1 VNKVSTT
8 VIDAGAISQQRMQAI
23 SQVVKHVGHDFNNLF
38 GIVIGTMGILEE
50 ELAERPGTSD
60 LHDLIGDALS
70 AGREGAALMSRLLAC
85 AGHQSLKPKP
95 VDIAALLEIVEARF
109 QSNLDPNIELKI
121 ADASNLPAAMADPEK
136 LETAL
141 FNLLE
146 NSREAMP
153 QGGAVQV
160 LTEVVHCEKSN
171 RDETPTPPPGEYLL
185 VSISDFGEGI
195 EPAMLERVYEPFV
208 TTRQP
213 AKNRGLGLSVAY
225 GFAEQSRGALS
236 LASVLGEGTTARLQI
251 PTVSCGDKDSR
262 P

>member
-1 VNKVSTT
+1 
-8 VIDAGAISQQRMQAI
+8 MQAI

-85 AGHQSLKPKP
+85 AGHQTLKPRP
-95 VDIAALLEIVEARF
+95 VDIAALLEIVEARV
-109 QSNLDPNIELKI
+109 QSNLPPDIELEI
-121 ADASNLPAAMADPEK
+121 ASATKLPAAMADPEK

-146 NSREAMP
+146 NAREAMP
-153 QGGAVQV
+153 QGGKVQV
-160 LTEVVHCEKSN
+160 LTEVVRCNESN
-171 RDETPTPPPGEYLL
+171 RDKTPSLPPGEYLL
-185 VSISDFGEGI
+185 VSISDSGEGI
-195 EPAMLERVYEPFV
+195 EPAMLERVFEPFV

-213 AKNRGLGLSVAY
+213 AKNRGFGLSVTY

-236 LASVLGEGTTARLQI
+236 LASVAGEGTTASLRI
-251 PTVSCGDKDSR
+251 PTVSSADKDSR